1 MCGGNLYN
9 ILLRQELEKKNR
21 VKPENEQAKI
31 NGITSSNQHFI
42 IKAIRKFG
50 RTFQTQ
56 YVQYSEHNN
65 DGTIDDPIK
74 SDKETEET
82 TITTNQVF

>member
-21 VKPENEQAKI
+21 VKPENEQSKI
-31 NGITSSNQHFI
+31 NEITSDRHFS

-50 RTFQTQ
+50 RMFQTQ
-56 YVQYSEHNN
+56 YVQQSLHY
-65 DGTIDDPIK
+65 
-74 SDKETEET
+74 
-82 TITTNQVF
+82 QYAQ

>member
-31 NGITSSNQHFI
+31 NEITSNQHFL
-42 IKAIRKFG
+42 IKALRKFG
-50 RTFQTQ
+50 RMFQTQ
-56 YVQYSEHNN
+56 YVQ
-65 DGTIDDPIK
+65 K
-74 SDKETEET
+74 SL
-82 TITTNQVF
+82 NYQYAQ